1 MNKYD
6 YTIQN
11 ILDSLRQVG
20 LKKGDNVFTYSNLG
34 FFGKLKNA
42 ETSEVYCNAFKDA
55 IFKIIG
61 DRGTLVVPV
70 FSYSFCNAAKFN
82 VLTTPSVCGMFSEYI
97 RNDAKSKRSNDPNF
111 SVSAIGE
118 NAEYFTQHCQSH
130 SFGKD
135 SFWERYLRKNG
146 KFCNFNFDSGS
157 TFFHYVEKLLGVPYR
172 YDKEFKGFLKL
183 DNKYVEKVFVH
194 YVYDKEKPEN
204 GPDFEKFH
212 KKAIELKKVKISN
225 LGKGQIVCVSAKN
238 TFDLIKN
245 EIVTNP
251 NFLIKKD
258 EA

>member
-6 YTIQN
+6 YTVQN
-11 ILDSLRQVG
+11 ILDSLKQVG
-20 LKKGDNVFTYSNLG
+20 LKKGDSIFTYSNLG

-42 ETSEVYCNAFKDA
+42 ETSEDYCAAFRDA

-61 DRGTLVVPV
+61 NEGTLVVPA
-70 FSYSFCNAAKFN
+70 FSYSFCNSTRFN
-82 VLTTPSVCGMFSEYI
+82 VSSTPSVCGMFSEYI
-97 RNDAKSKRSNDPNF
+97 RNDAQSKRSNDPNF
-111 SVSAIGE
+111 SISAIGE
-118 NAEYFTQHCQSH
+118 SAEYFTQDCQPH

-135 SFWERYLRKNG
+135 SFWERYLKKNG
-146 KFCNFNFDSGS
+146 KFCNSNFDSGS
-157 TFFHYVEKLLGVPYR
+157 TFFHYVEKILDVPYR
-172 YDKEFKGFLKL
+172 YDKKFKGFLKL
-183 DNKYVEKVFVH
+183 DNKYLEKVFVH

-225 LGKGQIVCVSAKN
+225 LGKGQIVCISAKN

-245 EIVTNP
+245 EIIPNP

>member
-6 YTIQN
+6 YTVQN
-11 ILDSLRQVG
+11 ILDSLKQVG
-20 LKKGDNVFTYSNLG
+20 LKNGDSIFTYSNLG

-42 ETSEVYCNAFKDA
+42 ETSEDYCAAFRDA

-61 DRGTLVVPV
+61 NEGTLVVPT
-70 FSYSFCNAAKFN
+70 FSYSFCNSTRFN
-82 VLTTPSVCGMFSEYI
+82 VSSTPSVCGMFSEYI
-97 RNDAKSKRSNDPNF
+97 RNDAQSKRSNDPNF
-111 SVSAIGE
+111 SISAIGE
-118 NAEYFTQHCQSH
+118 SAEYFTQDCQPH

-135 SFWERYLRKNG
+135 SFWERYLKKNG

-157 TFFHYVEKLLGVPYR
+157 TFFHYVEKILDVPYR

-183 DNKYVEKVFVH
+183 DNKYVEKVFAH

-225 LGKGQIVCVSAKN
+225 LGKGQIVCISAKN

-245 EIVTNP
+245 EIIPNP

>member
-6 YTIQN
+6 YTVQN
-11 ILDSLRQVG
+11 ILDSLKQVG
-20 LKKGDNVFTYSNLG
+20 LKKGDSIFTYSNLG

-42 ETSEVYCNAFKDA
+42 ETSEDYCAAFRDA

-61 DRGTLVVPV
+61 NEGTLVVPA
-70 FSYSFCNAAKFN
+70 FSYSFCNSTRFN
-82 VLTTPSVCGMFSEYI
+82 VSSTPSVCGMFSEYI
-97 RNDAKSKRSNDPNF
+97 RNDTRSKRSNDPNF

-118 NAEYFTQHCQSH
+118 NAEYFTQYSQSH

-135 SFWERYLRKNG
+135 SFWERYLKKNG

-157 TFFHYVEKLLGVPYR
+157 TFFHYVEKILDVPYR
-172 YDKEFKGFLKL
+172 YDKKFKGFLKL
-183 DNKYVEKVFVH
+183 DNKYLEKVFVH

-225 LGKGQIVCVSAKN
+225 LGKGQIVCISAKN

-245 EIVTNP
+245 EIIPNP